1 MDFAKAF
8 DKVNH
13 SLLVHKLHHYGIRN
27 STNSWIASFLH
38 GRSQAVVVEGSR
50 STNIPVKSG
59 VPQGSVLGP
68 CLFLIYINDLAARVS
83 STTRLFADD
92 TIVYRLIA
100 AASDH
105 AALQS
110 DLQRLEEWESQ
121 WDMTFHPDKC
131 SVLTVSK
138 KKKTSAHQYTLHGH
152 ALENV
157 TSAKY
162 LGVTVQ
168 ADLKWDIHIDTIVKK
183 ANQTLGFLRRNLKIG
198 AVHTKELA
206 YKSLVRPLLEY
217 ACTAWDPSS

>member
-1 MDFAKAF
+1 MDFLEQQLILTPQQHGFRKQRSCETQLLELINELAANLDRNGQTDVVVMDFAKAF

-27 STNSWIASFLH
+27 STNSWISSFLH

-110 DLQRLEEWESQ
+110 DL
-121 WDMTFHPDKC
+121 
-131 SVLTVSK
+131 
-138 KKKTSAHQYTLHGH
+138 
-152 ALENV
+152 
-157 TSAKY
+157 
-162 LGVTVQ
+162 
-168 ADLKWDIHIDTIVKK
+168 
-183 ANQTLGFLRRNLKIG
+183 
-198 AVHTKELA
+198 
-206 YKSLVRPLLEY
+206 
-217 ACTAWDPSS
+217 